1 MTDYGGPI
9 PEVRHL
15 DGESALIYTFRRLP
29 GTDPAPVLSLPR
41 GLATGIKTLRIKGR
55 TTDSG
60 IADQMDLKDYIR
72 DVPDFPEPG
81 ILFKDI
87 TPLLGDVKAFDY
99 TISRLVERYREA
111 DFDVIVPI
119 ESRGFLFGAPLAH
132 ALGKPIVPVRKP
144 GKLPAAT
151 HSMEYKL
158 EYGSSTM
165 EIHVDGVGRG
175 QKVLIMDD
183 LLATGGTLAATAR
196 LVEMAGGVVSN
207 IGVIIELT
215 FLEGRKNLAGYDLYS
230 MIQY

>member
-1 MTDYGGPI
+1 
-9 PEVRHL
+9 
-15 DGESALIYTFRRLP
+15 
-29 GTDPAPVLSLPR
+29 
-41 GLATGIKTLRIKGR
+41 
-55 TTDSG
+55 
-60 IADQMDLKDYIR
+60 MDLKDYIR

-87 TPLLGDVKAFDY
+87 TPLLGDVDAFDY
-99 TISRLVERYREA
+99 TISRLVERYRDA
-111 DFDVIVPI
+111 DFDAIVLI

-151 HSMEYKL
+151 HSMEYQL

-165 EIHVDGVGRG
+165 EIHVDGVEQG
-175 QKVLIMDD
+175 QKVLIVDD

-196 LVEMAGGVVSN
+196 LVEMAGGVVSG
-207 IGVIIELT
+207 IVVIIELT
-215 FLEGRKNLAGYDLYS
+215 FLAGRKNLAGYDLYS

>member
-1 MTDYGGPI
+1 
-9 PEVRHL
+9 
-15 DGESALIYTFRRLP
+15 
-29 GTDPAPVLSLPR
+29 
-41 GLATGIKTLRIKGR
+41 
-55 TTDSG
+55 
-60 IADQMDLKDYIR
+60 MDLKEYIR

-99 TISRLVERYREA
+99 TISQLAEHYRDA
-111 DFDVIVPI
+111 DFDAIVLI

-132 ALGKPIVPVRKP
+132 ALGKSIVPVRKQ

-151 HSMEYKL
+151 HSTEYSL
-158 EYGSSTM
+158 EYGSNTI
-165 EIHVDGVGRG
+165 EIHVDGVGKG

-196 LVEMAGGVVSN
+196 LVEMSGGVISD

-215 FLEGRKNLAGYDLYS
+215 FLNGRKNLAGYHLYS